1 MRHRRRTR
9 RLGCKTAHRKAML
22 GNMVTSL
29 LRHGRIVT
37 TVPRAKEVRRVADKM
52 VTLAKRS
59 SLHARRQA
67 FSVIRDR
74 KVVSKLFDKW
84 GQEFADRNGGYTRIV
99 RIGPRRGDAAMMSV
113 VELVTDSL
121 EKPKPQRKPQKIAS
135 AESVIPQA
143 APPEASVDN
152 PESMKE
158 EDVPAE
164 ETRIGEEASV
174 TEAGVVEEKSAT
186 GIEAVS
192 EEGIEESEVTGNRT
206 SEADV
211 DLKEGEVQE
220 KEKDVETDKT

>member
-1 MRHRRRTR
+1 
-9 RLGCKTAHRKAML
+9 ML

-59 SLHARRQA
+59 SLHTRRQA
-67 FSVIRDR
+67 FSVIHDR
-74 KVVSKLFDKW
+74 KVVSRLFDKW

-99 RIGPRRGDAAMMSV
+99 RIGPRRGDAAMMSI

-143 APPEASVDN
+143 VPESSVDN
-152 PESMKE
+152 LESIKE
-158 EDVPAE
+158 EDGPAE
-164 ETRIGEEASV
+164 EIRIGEETS
-174 TEAGVVEEKSAT
+174 GV
-186 GIEAVS
+186 EAVGK
-192 EEGIEESEVTGNRT
+192 EGNEESKVADNKT
-206 SEADV
+206 SEVDV
-211 DLKEGEVQE
+211 DSKEGEV
-220 KEKDVETDKT
+220 KEEGKDVETDKT

>member
-1 MRHRRRTR
+1 MRHRKRTR

-59 SLHARRQA
+59 SLHTRRQA
-67 FSVIRDR
+67 FSVIHDR
-74 KVVSKLFDKW
+74 KVVSRLFDKW

-99 RIGPRRGDAAMMSV
+99 RIGPRRGDAAMMSI

-143 APPEASVDN
+143 VPESSVDN
-152 PESMKE
+152 LESIKE
-158 EDVPAE
+158 EDGPAE
-164 ETRIGEEASV
+164 EIRIGEETS
-174 TEAGVVEEKSAT
+174 GV
-186 GIEAVS
+186 EAVG
-192 EEGIEESEVTGNRT
+192 EEGNEESKVADNKT
-206 SEADV
+206 SEVDV
-211 DLKEGEVQE
+211 DSKEGEV
-220 KEKDVETDKT
+220 KEEGKDVETDKT

>member
-1 MRHRRRTR
+1 MRHRRRTC

-74 KVVSKLFDKW
+74 KVVSKLFDEW

-99 RIGPRRGDAAMMSV
+99 RIGPRRGDAAMMSI

-121 EKPKPQRKPQKIAS
+121 EKPKSQRKHQKIVS

-143 APPEASVDN
+143 APVPVDKL
-152 PESMKE
+152 ESMKE
-158 EDVPAE
+158 EKSPAE
-164 ETRIGEEASV
+164 EIVISEEASV
-174 TEAGVVEEKSAT
+174 AEAGSVEEKSAT
-186 GIEAVS
+186 EIEAVGTEAS
-192 EEGIEESEVTGNRT
+192 EDHEASGNQTSEV
-206 SEADV
+206 DV
-211 DLKEGEVQE
+211 DSKEMGAKEE
-220 KEKDVETDKT
+220 KKGVDTNTVR